1 MKRNIGSVDRLIR
14 FFIAVAIG
22 FLYYTDTVKGNFSIA
37 AIGVAVYLFLTSLSG
52 FCLIY
57 AILGINTS
65 PHYHQ
70 SDES

>member
-1 MKRNIGSVDRLIR
+1 MKRNIGSVDRVIR
-14 FFIAVAIG
+14 FFTAVAIG

-37 AIGVAVYLFLTSLSG
+37 AIAVAVFLLLTSLSG

-57 AILGINTS
+57 ALLGINTC
-65 PHYHQ
+65 PNYNQ